1 MAKDS
6 PCLVEGRE
14 GTPLKAASFLLEK
27 VAEREG
33 IEPTK
38 DRLPFNGFE
47 NRGDHQARSTLQGKG
62 GRHLRGRQMNE
73 FDLMIF

>member
-14 GTPLKAASFLLEK
+14 GTPPKASSFLLEK

-47 NRGDHQARSTLQGKG
+47 NR
-62 GRHLRGRQMNE
+62 
-73 FDLMIF
+73 

>member
-1 MAKDS
+1 
-6 PCLVEGRE
+6 
-14 GTPLKAASFLLEK
+14 

-47 NRGDHQARSTLQGKG
+47 NRGDHQARSTLRGKA
-62 GRHLRGRQMNE
+62 GRHLGGRQMNE
-73 FDLMIF
+73 FDLMIFLNRENLSFQELT

>member
-14 GTPLKAASFLLEK
+14 GTPPKASSFLLEK

-47 NRGDHQARSTLQGKG
+47 NRGDHQARSTLRRKVDREVWIG
-62 GRHLRGRQMNE
+62 QMNE
-73 FDLMIF
+73 WQNFK

>member
-1 MAKDS
+1 
-6 PCLVEGRE
+6 
-14 GTPLKAASFLLEK
+14 

-47 NRGDHQARSTLQGKG
+47 NRGDHQARSTLHGKA
-62 GRHLRGRQMNE
+62 GRHLGGRQMNE
-73 FDLMIF
+73 FDLMIFLN